1 MRFIL
6 FVEGYTED
14 KTLPQFLKKW
24 LDPQLIHPVGIRT
37 VRFEG
42 WPELVKDAPLKAKMH
57 LNGPA
62 KDDIIA
68 VISLLDL
75 YGPTFYPNHLTAYP
89 NHLTA
94 CKERCDWAREYI
106 EKQVNQ
112 PKFFQF
118 FAVHEVEAW
127 LLSQPEI
134 FPLKIKE
141 AFPNK
146 IQSPEMVNF
155 EEPPAKLLE
164 RLYPLHISRSYKK
177 VVNGKELFGKLDPVV
192 AYQKCPALQELFDKM
207 LELAKNTESTTL

>member
-14 KTLPQFLKKW
+14 KTLPKFLKKW
-24 LDPQLIHPVGIRT
+24 LDPRLTNPIGIRT

-42 WPELVKDAPLKAKMH
+42 WHEIVKDAPLKAKMY

-75 YGPTFYPNHLTAYP
+75 YGPTFYPNNLKG
-89 NHLTA
+89 
-94 CKERCDWAREYI
+94 CKERYDWAKEYI
-106 EKQVNQ
+106 EKKVNH

-127 LLSQPEI
+127 LLSQPDL
-134 FPLKIKE
+134 FPLKVKK
-141 AFPNK
+141 AFPTK
-146 IQSPEMVNF
+146 IQNPETVNF
-155 EEPPAKLLE
+155 DEPPAKLLD
-164 RLYPLHISRSYKK
+164 RLYSLHLSRSYKK
-177 VVNGKELFGKLDPVV
+177 VANGREIFGKLDPNV
-192 AYQKCPALQELFDKM
+192 AYQKCLSLQELLDKM
-207 LELAKNTESTTL
+207 LDLAKKN

>member
-14 KTLPQFLKKW
+14 KALPQFLKKW
-24 LDPQLIHPVGIRT
+24 LDPRLANPIGIRT

-42 WPELVKDAPLKAKMH
+42 WPELLKDAPLKAKMH

-75 YGPTFYPNHLTAYP
+75 YGPTFYPNNLTG
-89 NHLTA
+89 
-94 CKERCDWAREYI
+94 CKERYDWAKEYI
-106 EKQVNQ
+106 EKKVNQ

-127 LLSQPEI
+127 LLSQPDI
-134 FPLKIKE
+134 FPLKVKK
-141 AFPNK
+141 AFPKK
-146 IQSPEMVNF
+146 IESPETVNF
-155 EEPPAKLLE
+155 DEPPAKLLE
-164 RLYPLHISRSYKK
+164 RLYSLHISRSYKK
-177 VVNGKELFGKLDPVV
+177 VVNGRELFGKLDPEI
-192 AYQKCPALQELFDKM
+192 AYQKCSNLQELLDKM
-207 LELAKNTESTTL
+207 LDLAKKI